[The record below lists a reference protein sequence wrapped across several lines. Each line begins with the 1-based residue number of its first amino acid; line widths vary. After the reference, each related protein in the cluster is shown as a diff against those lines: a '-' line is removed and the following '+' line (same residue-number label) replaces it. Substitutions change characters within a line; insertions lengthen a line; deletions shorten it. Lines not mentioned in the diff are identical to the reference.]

1 MEQIK
6 KEIENCIEKLDI
18 IRKQLAELKQ
28 LESESPEVKVKIET
42 LNKEYVDLQEK
53 YYQYKR
59 LIQIPLYKAIE
70 AMSQEDINKFIDN
83 KVGVLSEELSKVQEE
98 KNNLINSK
106 EMQLLE
112 DQSNISDI
120 GNSRIIYQPMK
131 NLNLTMFYKAIN
143 EKNITAIIKD
153 YNEYFKRDSNEE
165 KDFLLFIVKLNKQIT
180 NEINILRKN
189 GLPCDEDN
197 IIKEIYLKNEEE
209 YQKRRR
215 QVQSSVVLDIIERV
229 IDIENNIKLLNDL
242 GVDTEEYT
250 SKDIRNK
257 EHIGSNSILYDLNNQ
272 IRTKLESLRDE
283 VLESLNKTEE
293 KESQI
298 KSIFDKFDLIKN
310 NPENFKEILYNQF
323 NLKEFKS
330 YINEIENVSQEVNN
344 LEEISKKTGKNIP
357 DLNENEKVSLIE
369 NLKELLQRQEQ
380 NDLSEKELIKLRNGL
395 EKLDQFKDSEK
406 IINHKSRLDQIDA
419 QINEKNIQEPLLKEE
434 VRKLREEEKNL
445 THKIIVFN
453 REKKLKEIKD
463 KINGLEEKIWSISS
477 NYNYQK
483 DQVNKVI
490 IDENI
495 ILIIEKYYVD
505 SINNLIIYKTD
516 MENTLKNT
524 IEAFQTAISKRENR
538 IKENNN
544 YMNQLINQLN
554 INPEVLTDLLKAIK
568 VIESSKDEQQI
579 KQSYEL
585 IEKYHKVLENPV
597 SQNELNNLIEQ
608 NAEKIEEKI
617 TRKI

>member
-83 KVGVLSEELSKVQEE
+83 KVGVLSEELSKAQEE
-98 KNNLINSK
+98 KSNLINSK

-120 GNSRIIYQPMK
+120 GNSCIIYQPMK
-131 NLNLTMFYKAIN
+131 NLNLTMFYKATN

-165 KDFLLFIVKLNKQIT
+165 KDLLLFIVKLNKQIT

-215 QVQSSVVLDIIERV
+215 QVEFSVVLDIIERV

-298 KSIFDKFDLIKN
+298 KSIFDKLGLIKN

-463 KINGLEEKIWSISS
+463 KINGLEEKIWSMSS

-483 DQVNKVI
+483 DQLNKEI
-490 IDENI
+490 IDKNI
-495 ILIIEKYYVD
+495 IPIIENYYVD
-505 SINNLIIYKTD
+505 SINNLIISKTD

-524 IEAFQTAISKRENR
+524 IEAFQTAISKREDR

-554 INPEVLTDLLKAIK
+554 ISPEVLTDLLKAIK
-568 VIESSKDEQQI
+568 VIESSKDKQQI

-585 IEKYHKVLENPV
+585 IEKYHIVLENPV
-597 SQNELNNLIEQ
+597 SQKELNDLMEQ
-608 NAEKIEEKI
+608 KSEEIGEEIK
-617 TRKI
+617 RNM